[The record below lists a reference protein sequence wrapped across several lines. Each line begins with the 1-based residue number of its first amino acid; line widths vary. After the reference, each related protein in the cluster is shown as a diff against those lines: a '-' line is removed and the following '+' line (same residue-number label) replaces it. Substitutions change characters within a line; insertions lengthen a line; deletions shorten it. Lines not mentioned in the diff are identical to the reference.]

1 MRGVP
6 VVGMR
11 VGYMCRRCGK
21 TVPLREDA
29 GISRLCVYCAECAA
43 IVAER
48 RAQRPSAPA
57 VRIRRVWIDRKRR
70 IYKEYRGTFPAAMFV
85 GLDVEDNYEAAA

>member
-1 MRGVP
+1 MRRERCASGGDARRVHVP
-6 VVGMR
+6 
-11 VGYMCRRCGK
+11 
-21 TVPLREDA
+21 TVRQDRA
-29 GISRLCVYCAECAA
+29 AARLCVYCAECAA